1 MNRIW
6 IFPFIFFVQIIF
18 FLSCRESMKKKP
30 LFALMNDTG
39 LNFENKVVDDS
50 NDNCFLYRNFYNGGG
65 VAVGDLNN
73 DGLADVVFTS
83 NMGSN
88 AVYVNKG
95 NFKFEDITSKSG
107 MRQDGEWCTGVTLVD
122 INH

>member
-1 MNRIW
+1 MKRRS
-6 IFPFIFFVQIIF
+6 IFSFIFFVQIIF
-18 FLSCRESMKKKP
+18 FFSCSENMKKKT
-30 LFALMNDTG
+30 LFELMNNTG
-39 LNFENKVVDDS
+39 IDFENKVVDDS

-88 AVYVNKG
+88 AIYLNKG
-95 NFKFEDITSKSG
+95 NFTFD
-107 MRQDGEWCTGVTLVD
+107 D
-122 INH
+122 